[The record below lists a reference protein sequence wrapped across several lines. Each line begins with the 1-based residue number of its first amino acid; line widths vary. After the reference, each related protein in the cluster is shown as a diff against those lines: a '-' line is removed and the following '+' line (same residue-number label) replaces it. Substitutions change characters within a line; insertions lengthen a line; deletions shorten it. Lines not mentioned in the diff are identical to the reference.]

1 MPRPKAISSF
11 HATACKATAPA
22 LLVAAAAAEDVALP
36 AADATEL
43 AAPVGAV
50 EPELTAEL
58 APELAA
64 LVAVEAPEDA
74 EPEIDAGGSSLEA
87 TTPPMTVLGF
97 WLAPAFAAAA
107 MYPARVFP
115 LVGSLMTPTMPLWQW
130 EA

>member
-1 MPRPKAISSF
+1 MPRPSAKSSF
-11 HATACKATAPA
+11 HATACRATAPA

-36 AADATEL
+36 AADAAEL
-43 AAPVGAV
+43 AGPVAAV
-50 EPELTAEL
+50 VPELTAEL
-58 APELAA
+58 APELA

-74 EPEIDAGGSSLEA
+74 DPEIDAGGSSLEA
-87 TTPPMTVLGF
+87 TTPPETVLGF

-107 MYPARVFP
+107 TYPARVFP